1 MATPPPPLL
10 KIDLWTIRSEYCR
23 IIKAHSRH
31 FLALSLLFLLPCSF
45 FLSIYPFIAIEF
57 YLSFL
62 QQDPSII
69 PTKTFILNLLYTLPI
84 SIFSLLATGSITY
97 SIFHGFNGRP
107 IKLLSAIKA
116 AFTSFFPLFSTC
128 LMTQLIVSGISLI
141 LGLAFS
147 AVVILGF
154 QVRYPSPYFIFL
166 CLVYVIILLFVVV
179 HLQVN
184 WIFAYVVVV
193 VESSWGFE
201 PLKRSQNLVKGMK
214 GVALKI
220 ILFFGFFISI
230 NTWRS
235 VMTYGDSAAD
245 KWTSWLFVLNIFV
258 TSTFSMVFMFYNL
271 AANTVFYIYAKA
283 LHGEL
288 AEDEEFAAKYVSL
301 AVDDGK
307 APHVVSIV

>member
-1 MATPPPPLL
+1 
-10 KIDLWTIRSEYCR
+10 
-23 IIKAHSRH
+23 
-31 FLALSLLFLLPCSF
+31 
-45 FLSIYPFIAIEF
+45 
-57 YLSFL
+57 FL
-62 QQDPSII
+62 QQDPSIF

-97 SIFHGFNGRP
+97 SIFHGFYGRP
-107 IKLLSAIKA
+107 IKLLSVIKA
-116 AFTSFFPLFSTC
+116 AFTSFFPLFSTW

-201 PLKRSQNLVKGMK
+201 PLKRSRNLVKGMK

-288 AEDEEFAAKYVSL
+288 AEDEEFAAKYLRQSSRHSMAKSIEHEDKSLEAYSSRRDVEDYAGDMSSVTLVL
-301 AVDDGK
+301 AVAQFLEREK
-307 APHVVSIV
+307 E

>member
-10 KIDLWTIRSEYCR
+10 KIDLWAIRSGYSR

-31 FLALSLLFLLPCSF
+31 FLALSLLFLLPFSF
-45 FLSIYPFIAIEF
+45 FLSIYPFIAIES

-62 QQDPSII
+62 QQDPSIF
-69 PTKTFILNLLYTLPI
+69 PTKIFILNLLYTIPI

-97 SIFHGFNGRP
+97 SIFHGFYGRP

-128 LMTQLIVSGISLI
+128 LVTQLIVSGISLI

-154 QVRYPSPYFIFL
+154 Q
-166 CLVYVIILLFVVV
+166 
-179 HLQVN
+179 
-184 WIFAYVVVV
+184 
-193 VESSWGFE
+193 SSSLNQARGFE
-201 PLKRSQNLVKGMK
+201 PLKRSRNLVKGMK

-220 ILFFGFFISI
+220 ILLFGFVISI

-235 VMTYGDSAAD
+235 VMTYRNSAAD
-245 KWTSWLFVLNIFV
+245 KWTSWVFVLNMDV
-258 TSTFSMVFMFYNL
+258 TSTFSMMLMFCNL
-271 AANTVFYIYAKA
+271 AANTVSYIYATA

-288 AEDEEFAAKYVSL
+288 AEDEEFAVKCSSL
-301 AVDDGK
+301 AVDDAK
-307 APHVVSIV
+307 VPRVVSMV